1 MGYMAVKKQLEINP
15 DHAILQN
22 LRQRAEADKN
32 DKSVKDLVMLLFET
46 ALSSS
51 GFSLEDPAVYA
62 QGVAESSVQVVDS
75 LLDPLVSNVIDIVE
89 EKKLA
94 AKRVVPGKSLSAAMP
109 ILTPRMLAPAWRLRP
124 SAPRRQ
130 DYNIRMRLR
139 PQSQQSRYPAVPQ
152 SQQSRYPSIPQSQQS
167 RYPAVPQSRYPAAP
181 QLQFPARDVRLDSK
195 WDSLPTWDFSCDSQA
210 VKTKSLVSKKE
221 TDVTEASGLMSARCS
236 GYILGKFKLVFKVT
250 LMKKVL

>member
-1 MGYMAVKKQLEINP
+1 MFYLLFFEALRDTSTMGYMAVKKQLEINP

-94 AKRVVPGKSLSAAMP
+94 AKRVVPGKSLSTAMP

-195 WDSLPTWDFSCDSQA
+195 WDSLPTWDFSCHSQA
-210 VKTKSLVSKKE
+210 VKTKSLISKKE
-221 TDVTEASGLMSARCS
+221 TDVTEAGPF
-236 GYILGKFKLVFKVT
+236 LGCWRP
-250 LMKKVL
+250 

>member
-62 QGVAESSVQVVDS
+62 QGVAKSSVQVVDS

-94 AKRVVPGKSLSAAMP
+94 AKRVVPGKSLSTAMP

>member
-94 AKRVVPGKSLSAAMP
+94 AKRVVPGKSLSTAMP

-195 WDSLPTWDFSCDSQA
+195 WDSLPTWDFSCHSQA
-210 VKTKSLVSKKE
+210 VKTKSLISKKE
-221 TDVTEASGLMSARCS
+221 TDVTEAGPF
-236 GYILGKFKLVFKVT
+236 LGCWRP
-250 LMKKVL
+250 

>member
-94 AKRVVPGKSLSAAMP
+94 AKRVVPGKSLSTAMP

>member
-210 VKTKSLVSKKE
+210 IKTKSLVSKKE
-221 TDVTEASGLMSARCS
+221 IDVTEASGLMSARCS